1 MGALVNKVI
10 WWFLMGFFI
19 TLFSQTADDEL
30 YNGHPPLAGETIMLN
45 NTMTMIVLVDHL
57 QGWEKRFVNPVE
69 KDSGRT
75 VKQEQA
81 TTYKP
86 LF

>member
-1 MGALVNKVI
+1 
-10 WWFLMGFFI
+10 MGFFI

-57 QGWEKRFVNPVE
+57 QG
-69 KDSGRT
+69 
-75 VKQEQA
+75 
-81 TTYKP
+81 
-86 LF
+86 